1 MVMKTASWVIRNK
14 ISKEVIFET
23 FDETLIEKLNNLT
36 YEAVSILDYLVE
48 FNKRVINEK
57 FN

>member
-1 MVMKTASWVIRNK
+1 MKTASWVIRNK